1 MDSGYMKQIRK
12 RILAA
17 EDGTTF
23 ATSDFA
29 DIADSATVRQSLN
42 RLVQAGILQRILRGI
57 FVKPKFCSTLNE
69 FVEVNPDAVAKTL
82 ARTYHCLPVNQIFTW
97 NEVGHMPKGKYLLMH
112 SMIYR
117 TQLLLECNLTLPEH
131 TFYVDNIFAF
141 DPLPYVQNM
150 YYLDTNFYRY
160 FIGRDDQSVNETV
173 MIRRIDQQLRVNK
186 LMVNSYTSCGSM
198 NKRTRA
204 YMISYLDIITTISS
218 IMLIRSGTKEALDK
232 KKELLEYIRSTNRAL
247 YGKLRH
253 SLMGNFMNLPGRG
266 GRKVSVAAYKLCQ
279 KFYGFN

>member
-82 ARTYHCLPVNQIFTW
+82 ARTYHWTIT
-97 NEVGHMPKGKYLLMH
+97 
-112 SMIYR
+112 
-117 TQLLLECNLTLPEH
+117 
-131 TFYVDNIFAF
+131 
-141 DPLPYVQNM
+141 PYGN
-150 YYLDTNFYRY
+150 
-160 FIGRDDQSVNETV
+160 
-173 MIRRIDQQLRVNK
+173 
-186 LMVNSYTSCGSM
+186 
-198 NKRTRA
+198 A
-204 YMISYLDIITTISS
+204 
-218 IMLIRSGTKEALDK
+218 
-232 KKELLEYIRSTNRAL
+232 AL
-247 YGKLRH
+247 YL
-253 SLMGNFMNLPGRG
+253 S
-266 GRKVSVAAYKLCQ
+266 
-279 KFYGFN
+279 

>member
-1 MDSGYMKQIRK
+1 MKLLSIAIPCYNSEAYMENCIK
-12 RILAA
+12 
-17 EDGTTF
+17 
-23 ATSDFA
+23 
-29 DIADSATVRQSLN
+29 SL
-42 RLVQAGILQRILRGI
+42 LPGGD
-57 FVKPKFCSTLNE
+57 E
-69 FVEVNPDAVAKTL
+69 VEKTL
-82 ARTYHCLPVNQIFTW
+82 EELVKGSKTVDLLISNFVYEKQGATRKKVMQYRHCLPVNQIFTW